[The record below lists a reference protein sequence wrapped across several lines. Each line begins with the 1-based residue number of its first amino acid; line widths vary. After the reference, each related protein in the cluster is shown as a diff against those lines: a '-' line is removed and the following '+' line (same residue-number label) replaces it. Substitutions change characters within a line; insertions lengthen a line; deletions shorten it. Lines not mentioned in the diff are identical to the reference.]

1 MDFAK
6 WISFCSVIIL
16 IYIIWQ
22 VRKILLLVFTAVV
35 FAITLNLLVEKF
47 CKLGLKRGYGV
58 IIATVIFLI
67 AIALFFCDCSTI
79 LSFSVSGII
88 NSFTARY

>member
-67 AIALFFCDCSTI
+67 AIALF
-79 LSFSVSGII
+79 L
-88 NSFTARY
+88 